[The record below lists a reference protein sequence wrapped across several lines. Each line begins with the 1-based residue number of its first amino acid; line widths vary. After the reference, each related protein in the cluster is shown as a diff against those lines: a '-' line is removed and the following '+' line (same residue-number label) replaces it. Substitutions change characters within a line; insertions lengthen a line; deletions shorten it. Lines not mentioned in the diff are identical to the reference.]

1 MVVLYFDVLCLFVK
15 KVKFSILMDGYYE
28 IFIYLFIKNIIS
40 MVIVLKEFLL
50 EEDIVFIIDDF
61 LVNGDVLLGLYDIV

>member
-1 MVVLYFDVLCLFVK
+1 
-15 KVKFSILMDGYYE
+15 MDGYYE
-28 IFIYLFIKNIIS
+28 IFIYLFIKNKIS